1 MMPILCRTV
10 FRKFFDLWKYH
21 PRLQRRVPIFTYDK
35 GYVDYAKYES
45 LIQRE
50 IAYVTR
56 LKGNAVY
63 RSGEEFDIP
72 ERLDSGLLKDEEIGP
87 VLWGGKQAKGI
98 PVQEGLPIGIV
109 LITDFVV
116 NRQQL

>member
-1 MMPILCRTV
+1 MEVSPEIA
-10 FRKFFDLWKYH
+10 KEGS
-21 PRLQRRVPIFTYDK
+21 IFTYDK

-50 IAYVTR
+50 ISYVTR

-72 ERLDSGLLKDEEIGP
+72 EKADSGLLKDEEI
-87 VLWGGKQAKGI
+87 VLYYGENKQKD

-109 LITDFVV
+109 LITDCFS
-116 NRQQL
+116 